1 MLPIRV
7 TGSAS
12 LQIQEAAVWWAAN
25 RTSAPLAFR
34 DDLRQAFGLISQQP
48 GIGAA
53 AENVALQNV
62 RRVYLARVRYFLYYR
77 VRPEPTDGE
86 QVEIL
91 ALWHSNRGEGPNL

>member
-7 TGSAS
+7 TGSAL
-12 LQIQEAAVWWAAN
+12 LQIQEAADWWLAN

-34 DDLRQAFGLISQQP
+34 DDLRQAFELISQQP

-53 AENVALQNV
+53 AANVELQGV
-62 RRVYLARVRYFLYYR
+62 RRVFLGRVRYFLYYR
-77 VRPEPTDGE
+77 VRPD

-91 ALWHSNRGEGPNL
+91 ALWHSNRGQEPEF